1 MNIRKNPAKAPSTDA
16 PPAEE
21 TLAMSNSV
29 TEEDID
35 GFVRE
40 ALAGKA
46 VPPDTQEDVQEL
58 LERLAD
64 LDLIRQLA
72 GEAHP
77 LVSIGP
83 FEFLEEIGRG
93 GMGAVYKAR
102 HRELGKIQAV
112 KVIHTDM
119 KSNSELLARFR
130 REVRA
135 IGALSHPNIIAA
147 HHADIENGSPYLV
160 MDFVDGDSL
169 SNIQKQLKASGQQ
182 FSVASACEA
191 VRQAALGIQYAHEQ
205 AITHRDIKPGNLVL
219 DRHGVVR
226 VLDLGLAQLHAPEGD
241 TQVTELTRGDQI
253 LGTPDFMSPE
263 QLRSPRSVDTRTDV
277 YSLGATLY
285 VLLTGSTPYP
295 SEQDEGFVAK
305 ANRILNAPVPDGA
318 VRKFHPSGR
327 QLAAAEWPQPL
338 APASATFNAQGLLT
352 AVHAANVTDCALS
365 IWNADGT
372 ANDYVKLAQ
381 SLLVNS
387 TEVCWNARTQQILMR
402 DVNGVGRIF
411 DMQGNEVRTLA
422 GLRIGNPMWSPADDR
437 FAVIRYAEQ
446 SGQILLFS
454 DGDEP
459 IWTSPAFVPF
469 IPPPTW
475 SPDGRWLAWVT
486 HEPATDKHRLHVL
499 DVADEAKTVHE
510 FSLIEQG
517 VDRCISISPDSQWLV
532 TIRQDPR
539 EPQARGEVLALHL
552 PTLKEYRQLVSVNG
566 LLARKVVWA
575 DDSQT
580 FAAGAVMR
588 VSPQKGLERLGSLSL
603 SGLPESFVQ
612 LQSGKLLSCQ
622 DGIGKQYTFDGES
635 NAEFGIT
642 TPALSGHAD
651 PYQANLTSGS
661 RVVFMAAGRVSQKQ
675 TTVGEFD
682 RSLPAVR
689 WTGIAFDDGQRL
701 SFNAA
706 GALLSAPEDYDRYLA
721 HSLRYPGGRTVAVT
735 REELHRRI
743 AATPTEKALLW
754 AMDLFADMR
763 DDNSAT
769 WSLADPI
776 DVDALPAIDS
786 IRYLD
791 LHDAKEIADQ
801 ELSYLPQFNG
811 LSQLNLSDTE
821 ISMLPDLSSLKGLQ
835 ALDLSGTKLQSI
847 DGLQG
852 LSALKQLDLS
862 RTEISLTEESIEI
875 LASLSALEQLNLNDA
890 RTQAFVPLRLAGL
903 KNLRQLSLIG
913 VDLPA
918 DELRQL
924 QQDLPEC
931 EFLID
936 EKDRG
941 RSQLSNT
948 AD

>member
-1 MNIRKNPAKAPSTDA
+1 DHAI
-16 PPAEE
+16 
-21 TLAMSNSV
+21 V
-29 TEEDID
+29 TDID
-35 GFVRE
+35 
-40 ALAGKA
+40 AG
-46 VPPDTQEDVQEL
+46 
-58 LERLAD
+58 R
-64 LDLIRQLA
+64 IRQIVQSPIA
-72 GEAHP
+72 N
-77 LVSIGP
+77 
-83 FEFLEEIGRG
+83 
-93 GMGAVYKAR
+93 
-102 HRELGKIQAV
+102 
-112 KVIHTDM
+112 T
-119 KSNSELLARFR
+119 
-130 REVRA
+130 A
-135 IGALSHPNIIAA
+135 I
-147 HHADIENGSPYLV
+147 
-160 MDFVDGDSL
+160 
-169 SNIQKQLKASGQQ
+169 
-182 FSVASACEA
+182 EA
-191 VRQAALGIQYAHEQ
+191 VRFSSSGDMISLLSSYGSQVEIRSRQGKLLHRWEADTQYALGNHLWFPNEQRLLLANASKLTVFDLQGTKLAELSFDRPLAAPPSIGILQARQSVLWMSDGILHEWDTASQ
-205 AITHRDIKPGNLVL
+205 ESQVLVTS
-219 DRHGVVR
+219 
-226 VLDLGLAQLHAPEGD
+226 PNWKEGS
-241 TQVTELTRGDQI
+241 RG
-253 LGTPDFMSPE
+253 GFKVSP
-263 QLRSPRSVDTRTDV
+263 S
-277 YSLGATLY
+277 G
-285 VLLTGSTPYP
+285 
-295 SEQDEGFVAK
+295 
-305 ANRILNAPVPDGA
+305 NRILTWDSNSQTNIWDSEGKLILGRELSLNTAAWSPDDRYIVDGNLTIYNAENLERVNQLALPPDDVLRGNSFEPHWVREGEITFMCQSYGLTTLAGA

-387 TEVCWNARTQQILMR
+387 TEVCWNSRTQQILMR

-566 LLARKVVWA
+566 LLARKVVWE